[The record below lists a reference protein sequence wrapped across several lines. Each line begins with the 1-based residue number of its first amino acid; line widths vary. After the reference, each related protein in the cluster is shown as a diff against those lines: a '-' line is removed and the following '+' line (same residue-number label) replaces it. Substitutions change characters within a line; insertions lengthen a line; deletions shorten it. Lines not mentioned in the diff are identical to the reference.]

1 MFTNTPENGM
11 KKGEEVIKR
20 FRNKTKWSKVH
31 CNVLKRYH
39 QLVSYRNLEPNKILY
54 DHSHPI
60 LSRHNNYVLL
70 YTKIYFAIILKKD
83 IPNADLTT

>member
-11 KKGEEVIKR
+11 KKGEEVIKL
-20 FRNKTKWSKVH
+20 FRNKTKWSKVY

-39 QLVSYRNLEPNKILY
+39 QLFSYRNLEPNKILY

-60 LSRHNNYVLL
+60 LSRHNNYVLF
-70 YTKIYFAIILKKD
+70 YSKIYFCNYFEKGYPKC
-83 IPNADLTT
+83 